1 MTLIKRAL
9 GIVKGFPLLH
19 PAINRMAIKQ
29 ECERTTARPRPFSL
43 WSAEPLSDPTG
54 AIGPVDDYTSWP
66 SLTNKFFS
74 GRHLPPADAAS
85 VASLPVETPFDWG
98 TNTAGA
104 VTALFARDGAMKTD
118 RSSVLF
124 MFFAQWFTDSILRV
138 DPLDRRKNT
147 SNHDIDLCQ
156 IYGLKED
163 TTRMLRTMV
172 GGRLKSRLVGT
183 DEYPP
188 YLYDQDA
195 TGLVVRDEFA
205 KLPYLAQLPVLYQGV
220 PVERQLKFY
229 ATGLERGNSSIGYV
243 ALNTVFLREHNR
255 IANALFAQH
264 PDWND
269 ERLFQ
274 TARNVN
280 ITLLLKLVV
289 EDYINHIVGGD
300 LFLLDTTFAEDQKW
314 YRTNWI
320 AIEFDLLYRWHSL
333 VPDQLM
339 VAGAAV
345 PASIFRN
352 NTGMLEQLGLASV
365 LSAASAQSA
374 GRIGLGNTPDFLM
387 GAESESIRMSR
398 AFRVRPYNDYRERF
412 GLDRL
417 TSFAQLTTDA
427 ALQAKLQALY
437 GSIDAVEYVVGIF
450 AEDHDASD
458 NALFGDLLNCMVA
471 YDAFT
476 QIFTNP
482 LVSRNIHN
490 ADTFTQWG
498 LDLITNTK
506 KIQDL
511 VDRNVGGGAVASLG
525 T

>member
-9 GIVKGFPLLH
+9 GLVKGFPLLH
-19 PAINRMAIKQ
+19 PWVNRMAVKQ
-29 ECERTTARPRPFSL
+29 ECERTAARPRPFSL
-43 WSAEPLSDPTG
+43 WSAEPLSDPVNRT
-54 AIGPVDDYTSWP
+54 GPVDDYTSWP

-74 GRHLPPADAAS
+74 GRHLPPADPAY
-85 VASLPVETPFDWG
+85 VAGLPVEAPFDYAA
-98 TNTAGA
+98 NTSGA

-138 DPLDRRKNT
+138 DSKDRRKNT

-163 TTRMLRTMV
+163 TTRMLRSMDH
-172 GGRLKSRLVGT
+172 GRLKSRLVGGE
-183 DEYPP
+183 EYPV
-188 YLYDQDA
+188 YLYEQDA
-195 TGLVVRDEFA
+195 TGGLVVRDEFGQ
-205 KLPYLAQLPVLYQGV
+205 LPYLDLLPALYKDV
-220 PVERQLKFY
+220 PNERQIKFY

-243 ALNTVFLREHNR
+243 ALSTIFLREHNR
-255 IANALFAQH
+255 IAGALAAQH
-264 PDWND
+264 PDWLD

-274 TARNVN
+274 TARNIN

-300 LFLLDTTFAEDQKW
+300 LFLLDTTFAEDEKW

-339 VAGAAV
+339 VGDAPI

-352 NTGMLEQLGLASV
+352 NNLLFEQFGLASV
-365 LSAASAQSA
+365 LSAASAQNA
-374 GRIGLGNTPDFLM
+374 GRIGLGNTPDFLL
-387 GAESESIRMSR
+387 GAESESIRMGR
-398 AFRVRPYNDYRERF
+398 AFRLRPYNDYRERF
-412 GLDRL
+412 GLARL
-417 TSFAQLTTDA
+417 TSFEQLTSDA
-427 ALQAKLQALY
+427 ALRARLQQLY
-437 GSIDAVEYVVGIF
+437 GSIDAVEYTVGLF
-450 AEDHDASD
+450 AEDHAAD